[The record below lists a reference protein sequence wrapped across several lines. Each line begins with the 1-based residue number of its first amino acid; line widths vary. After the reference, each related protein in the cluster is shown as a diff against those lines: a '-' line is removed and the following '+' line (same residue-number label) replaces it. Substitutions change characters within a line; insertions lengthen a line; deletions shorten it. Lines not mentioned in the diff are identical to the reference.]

1 MRPAAP
7 SGRPRPF
14 TRPLGEIRKVA
25 KMIDDWATMKGLKVC
40 SQKIFI
46 LVYMI
51 MFANI
56 TRIPL
61 VEHNEINFF
70 KSKAVY
76 LAQNH
81 FVSIEVFEPIMGKA
95 V

>member
-1 MRPAAP
+1 
-7 SGRPRPF
+7 
-14 TRPLGEIRKVA
+14 
-25 KMIDDWATMKGLKVC
+25 
-40 SQKIFI
+40 
-46 LVYMI
+46 

-61 VEHNEINFF
+61 VEHNEINNFF

-81 FVSIEVFEPIMGKA
+81 FVSIEVDD
-95 V
+95 